1 MGFRTAWRADRERPR
16 ADHRARPS
24 RGAHKRLEWP
34 AISSVENTMSRNSK
48 AKRDKRKKQ
57 QPKRPIVRLGQAPQV
72 TNHAVLQDADGRVVA
87 AIGLQGGSEWMLSIG
102 GQTMGSADNP
112 VPMLAMLKHL
122 ANLQEKEGKT
132 ISLEYS
138 TQLQQM
144 IDDLAAEEVK
154 TAEEYL
160 TTLVSEFENADGDD
174 AGEGE
179 GEEGEDDSD
188 SDSDAV
194 AADADDAADAADA
207 DADAT
212 DADADDSA
220 AETAQDDADATD
232 GAKKKKSKKA

>member
-1 MGFRTAWRADRERPR
+1 MLSGSGRSCPHTGTSTRRSS
-16 ADHRARPS
+16 HRA
-24 RGAHKRLEWP
+24 AHALEWP
-34 AISSVENTMSRNSK
+34 AIPSVENTVSRNSK

-122 ANLQEKEGKT
+122 ANLQEAEGKT

-144 IDDLAAEEVK
+144 IDDLAAEEGQ

-160 TTLVSEFENADGDD
+160 TKLVSEFQN
-174 AGEGE
+174 
-179 GEEGEDDSD
+179 
-188 SDSDAV
+188 
-194 AADADDAADAADA
+194 ADADEDGDEDA
-207 DADAT
+207 
-212 DADADDSA
+212 
-220 AETAQDDADATD
+220 DDADATPAAD
-232 GAKKKKSKKA
+232 SDAAAEDAATAEDDSTADDATSDEAADAVADDADAETAGKKPKKSKKA

>member
-1 MGFRTAWRADRERPR
+1 M
-16 ADHRARPS
+16 PS
-24 RGAHKRLEWP
+24 RHWGHPASRCARKRLEWP
-34 AISSVENTMSRNSK
+34 AIPSVENTVSRNSK
-48 AKRDKRKKQ
+48 AKRDKRKKT

-144 IDDLAAEEVK
+144 IDDLAAEDGK

-160 TTLVSEFENADGDD
+160 TTLVSEFENSDAGDD
-174 AGEGE
+174 AEGD
-179 GEEGEDDSD
+179 ED
-188 SDSDAV
+188 
-194 AADADDAADAADA
+194 
-207 DADAT
+207 DAT
-212 DADADDSA
+212 DASADANDAPVTAEA
-220 AETAQDDADATD
+220 ASDADAETDTAAADSAPDDSTD
-232 GAKKKKSKKA
+232 GSKKKKSKKA

>member
-1 MGFRTAWRADRERPR
+1 
-16 ADHRARPS
+16 
-24 RGAHKRLEWP
+24 
-34 AISSVENTMSRNSK
+34 MSRNSK

-138 TQLQQM
+138 THLQQM
-144 IDDLAAEEVK
+144 IDDLAAEEGK

-179 GEEGEDDSD
+179 GEEGEDD

>member
-1 MGFRTAWRADRERPR
+1 MAFRTAWQADRERPR
-16 ADHRARPS
+16 AYRRARPS

-144 IDDLAAEEVK
+144 IDDLAAEEGK

-179 GEEGEDDSD
+179 EAEEGEDDSDSD

-194 AADADDAADAADA
+194 AADADAADA
-207 DADAT
+207 

>member
-1 MGFRTAWRADRERPR
+1 
-16 ADHRARPS
+16 
-24 RGAHKRLEWP
+24 
-34 AISSVENTMSRNSK
+34 MSRNSK

-144 IDDLAAEEVK
+144 IDDLAAEEGK

-174 AGEGE
+174 AGE

-220 AETAQDDADATD
+220 AETAQDDADAPE

>member
-1 MGFRTAWRADRERPR
+1 
-16 ADHRARPS
+16 
-24 RGAHKRLEWP
+24 
-34 AISSVENTMSRNSK
+34 MSRNSK

-122 ANLQEKEGKT
+122 ANLQEAEGKT

-144 IDDLAAEEVK
+144 IDDLAADEGQ

-160 TTLVSEFENADGDD
+160 TTLVSEFQNADADEDGDADAEDAEEDAGTEAAAEDAAAEDDTASDEDSAAKASDD
-174 AGEGE
+174 A
-179 GEEGEDDSD
+179 
-188 SDSDAV
+188 SDAV
-194 AADADDAADAADA
+194 A
-207 DADAT
+207 
-212 DADADDSA
+212 
-220 AETAQDDADATD
+220 DDADGDST
-232 GAKKKKSKKA
+232 GKKPKKSKKA